1 VPRVARLNELLR
13 EILADELERIDD
25 ERLDLVTITNV
36 DVDADLNRAIV
47 RYDSFAGV
55 EGDARILEALSERRV
70 RLQAALGRQMRV
82 RKTPILEFRPDE
94 VLRSAERI
102 DDILRSN
109 PLPERPEPESDPELD
124 REFDEELDHVTDS
137 PHEETEP

>member
-47 RYDSFAGV
+47 RYDSFAGE

-109 PLPERPEPESDPELD
+109 PLPDRPEPEPE
-124 REFDEELDHVTDS
+124 
-137 PHEETEP
+137 PEETEP